1 MTSIRIF
8 SKGLSYESECTVD
21 FQKNEGLPFLE
32 MIDPIV
38 IGEFPQ
44 VFDHALLIGELHNV
58 YNRTRPA
65 PSNQIH
71 ACYMKQRTNILSIE

>member
-8 SKGLSYESECTVD
+8 YRVIESDCTVD
-21 FQKNEGLPFLE
+21 FQKNEGLPFLQ

-44 VFDHALLIGELHNV
+44 VFDHALLIGELHIV

-65 PSNQIH
+65 PSNHNVI
-71 ACYMKQRTNILSIE
+71 